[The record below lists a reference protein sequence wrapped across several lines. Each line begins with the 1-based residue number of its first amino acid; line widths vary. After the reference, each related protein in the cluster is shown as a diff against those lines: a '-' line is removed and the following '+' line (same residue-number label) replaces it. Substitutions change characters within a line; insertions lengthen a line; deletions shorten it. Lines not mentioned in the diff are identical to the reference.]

1 MSSKLDKI
9 FESLCYWDKRNPY
22 FNIKE
27 EYGYDK
33 EEVDACGYHAKKDCY
48 CDNCFKGKTPLAE
61 AYLKLLDT
69 LNSDALLLTFCDKLR
84 ELDIITEEQIVKIKE
99 FLDEANNN

>member
-22 FNIKE
+22 FDITE
-27 EYGYDK
+27 ENGYDK

-48 CDNCFKGKTPLAE
+48 CDNCFYRRTSLAE

-84 ELDIITEEQIVKIKE
+84 ELDIITEEQILKIKE
-99 FLDEANNN
+99 FLDETKI